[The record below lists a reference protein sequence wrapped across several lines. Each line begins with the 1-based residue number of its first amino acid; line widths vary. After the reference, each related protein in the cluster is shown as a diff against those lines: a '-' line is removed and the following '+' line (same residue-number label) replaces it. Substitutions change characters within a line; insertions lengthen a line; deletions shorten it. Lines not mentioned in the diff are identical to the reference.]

1 MVRMGVTNLS
11 QNYYLNGSV
20 MRRMLASSLIKNRSV
35 NEKNM
40 NYLIEEQQQ
49 LTDLEP
55 LFKKMSEQSGVVAVD
70 TEFLREKT
78 YSAKLCLVQLGIG
91 EDQYCIDVLVINDL
105 SLLIDL
111 FADEKILKLFHAARQ
126 DMEVIYQTLNVLPK
140 PIFDTQLA
148 SAFCG
153 GDMQQGY
160 GAMVLERTG
169 VELPK
174 TQSRTDWTRRPLSAD
189 QIEYAGDDVAH
200 LEELYRQTKQLLD
213 ENQRFEWYQQEIESY
228 YELDKYIMDPALA
241 YKRLSG
247 GGLTI
252 KQQHILK
259 AMAEWR
265 EATAQKRDIPRTWVM
280 RDDKLFDLVTQ
291 QPTTEQEVKDLEV
304 FGRKSVVYLAPLA
317 LEIMGAVAP
326 SEERLWRKVE
336 PLTKQEKGICSGMMK
351 ELSRISEHLGIAQAL
366 LGTRK
371 DTESLFRHRQSE
383 RLLSGWRKESV
394 GDVLLEHLDQQG
406 I

>member
-1 MVRMGVTNLS
+1 M
-11 QNYYLNGSV
+11 NGSV
-20 MRRMLASSLIKNRSV
+20 MRRMLALSPKRICSV

-40 NYLIEEQQQ
+40 NHLIDEQQQ
-49 LTDLEP
+49 LKDLEP
-55 LFKKMSEQSGVVAVD
+55 LFRQLSEQSGVVAVD

-78 YSAKLCLVQLGIG
+78 YSAKLCLVQLGINQH
-91 EDQYCIDVLVINDL
+91 QYCIDVLAIDDL
-105 SLLIDL
+105 SLLIEL
-111 FADEKILKLFHAARQ
+111 FADEKVLKLFHAARQ
-126 DMEVIYQTLNVLPK
+126 DMEVVYQTLNILPK

-169 VELPK
+169 IELAK

-200 LEELYRQTKQLLD
+200 LEELYRQTRTLLED
-213 ENQRFEWYQQEIESY
+213 NRRVEWYQQEIESY
-228 YELDKYIMDPALA
+228 YELDKYIIDPALA

-247 GGLTI
+247 GSLKI
-252 KQQHILK
+252 RQQHALK

-265 EATAQKRDIPRTWVM
+265 ERTAQKRDIPRSWVI
-280 RDDKLFDLVTQ
+280 RDDKLYDLVTK
-291 QPTTEQEVKDLEV
+291 QPKTEQEIRNMDV

-317 LEIMGAVAP
+317 LEIMSNVEA

-336 PLTKQEKGICSGMMK
+336 PLTKQEKGICSSLMK
-351 ELSRISEHLGIAQAL
+351 ELSNISKSLGVAQGL

-371 DTESLFRHRQSE
+371 NIEHLFRHRSSE
-383 RLLSGWRKESV
+383 RLLQGWRREHI
-394 GDVLLEHLDQQG
+394 GEALLARIDELET
-406 I
+406 